1 MRKRIISLCA
11 AAAMALSCA
20 SQVFAAP
27 TELETLITALPNYGA
42 DYKTVS
48 VDVPADIELRAGT
61 TGDFADGPIVRSVL
75 HQNVSVDISYR
86 ATLYM
91 KTVQD
96 EFNTYWASAK
106 ALINIAKEAKIAGGE
121 SEADATA
128 FADTLLTQLNE
139 VPVTGT
145 FTVEVT
151 FPDTITIPD
160 SVKNGSNMDGFN
172 DEAKQIFK
180 EVSRTAT
187 STGLKIEIAVKG
199 PDETAPRDY
208 VKGSELYDNGN
219 FKYLQNL
226 VFTCEGAKVKGLA
239 THKVTGSMTGSTK
252 IGDYEAVTGV
262 AQEPISTINYKAVQ
276 ITAGHPDDANRDDA
290 DGIYE
295 SVRLYIDENPGG
307 GGSGS
312 GGGSTVKRP
321 SNTPVPVSTVKPQDP
336 ESDAEL
342 DKENHY
348 AYIIGDDE
356 GNVRPMADISRA
368 EVATIFFRLFTDDT
382 RTKYWSKTNAYSD
395 VAEGD
400 WYNNAIST
408 LSNAKVL
415 TGYEDGTF
423 KPNAPI
429 TRAEFAAIVSRL
441 TDGIYEGYDLFDD
454 ISNSWARE
462 YINRASYKGWVQG
475 DGNKKY
481 RPADNITRAEAMTLI
496 NNVLIRHVEES
507 GMYAEM
513 NKWPD
518 NQPGAWY
525 YTAVQEATNSH
536 NYERIENSEYEKWS
550 TPLADR
556 DWAALEKTWADA
568 NS

>member
-1 MRKRIISLCA
+1 MRKRIIAFCA

-27 TELETLITALPNYGA
+27 TELENLITALPNYDT

-48 VDVPADIELRAGT
+48 VDVPADIELRTGT
-61 TGDFADGPIVRSVL
+61 SGEFADGPIVRSVL
-75 HQNVSVDISYR
+75 HQNVSLDISYR

-91 KTVQD
+91 QTVQD

-151 FPDTITIPD
+151 FPNTITIPD

-199 PDETAPRDY
+199 PDETNPRDY
-208 VKGSELYDNGN
+208 VTGSELYDDGN
-219 FKYLQNL
+219 FKYLPDL

-239 THKVTGSMTGSTK
+239 THKVTGSITGSTK

-276 ITAGHPDDANRDDA
+276 ITAGHPGDANRDAA

-295 SVRLYIDENPGG
+295 SVRLYIDENQNNNTNT
-307 GGSGS
+307 
-312 GGGSTVKRP
+312 GGGSTVTRP

-382 RTKYWSKTNAYSD
+382 RTKYWSKTNTYSD

-454 ISNSWARE
+454 IKNSWARE

-518 NQPGAWY
+518 NQPSAWY

-536 NYERIENSEYEKWS
+536 NYERIENSENEKWS
-550 TPLADR
+550 TPLEDR
-556 DWAALEKTWADA
+556 DWAALEKAWADA
-568 NS
+568 NN